1 MEESVRDTL
10 AANLRRERT
19 GRGLS
24 LSELS
29 RRSQIGKA
37 TLSALEAGA
46 GNPTIETVFSLSRAL
61 ELPISDLLDHRP
73 TGMTVVRAAEREVL
87 AGEGVDLRL
96 LRRIEAGPSLV
107 EVYDQQVRA
116 GRRQPS
122 LGHVGT
128 EYTVVQDG
136 ALRVEV
142 DGAVADLGPGDCVSF
157 DARLPHAYHAAGGPV
172 RSVLLLVY
180 DAPHPR
186 PDGPVHR

>member
-61 ELPISDLLDHRP
+61 ELPISDLLDRRP
-73 TGMTVVRAAEREVL
+73 IGLTVVRATDREVL

-96 LRRIEAGPSLV
+96 LRRIEAGPSLI
-107 EVYDQQVRA
+107 EVYDQRVHD
-116 GRRQPS
+116 RQPS

-136 ALRVEV
+136 TLRVDV
-142 DGAVADLGPGDCVSF
+142 DGEVADLGPGDCVSF
-157 DARLPHAYHAAGGPV
+157 DARLRHAYDAPAGPV
-172 RSVLLLVY
+172 RSVLLLAY